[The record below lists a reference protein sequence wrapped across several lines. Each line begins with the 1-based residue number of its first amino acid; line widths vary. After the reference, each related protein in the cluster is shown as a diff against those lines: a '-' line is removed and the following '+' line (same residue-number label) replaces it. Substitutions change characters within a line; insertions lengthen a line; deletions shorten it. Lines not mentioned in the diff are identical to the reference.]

1 MKLSFIVPLFNEQEV
16 IYNFHE
22 AIIKQLLMLE
32 YEFELIYVDDGSSD
46 NTFQI
51 INELCEMDNKVK
63 FISFTRNFG
72 HQFAI
77 LAGLENCSGDAI
89 IMLDGDLQHPVNLIP
104 KLVKKWEA
112 GFKIVQTIRIDK
124 NVSFFKKISSAF
136 FYKLLNLISDY
147 PINKSTADFRLIDKE
162 VLKSLLL
169 FKEQDIFLRGL
180 IPWLGYKT
188 KYIKFDVE
196 KRYSGESKYTLFKM
210 IKFALVGITSFSI
223 FPLRIA
229 SIFGFLIAIFSFG
242 IGLHSII
249 IKLVYDTPIVGW
261 TSIIV
266 GVFFIGGIN
275 LFSLGIIGE
284 YIGKSFIQTKRRPR
298 YLIKKNNI

>member
-1 MKLSFIVPLFNEQEV
+1 M
-16 IYNFHE
+16 
-22 AIIKQLLMLE
+22 
-32 YEFELIYVDDGSSD
+32 
-46 NTFQI
+46 
-51 INELCEMDNKVK
+51 
-63 FISFTRNFG
+63 
-72 HQFAI
+72 
-77 LAGLENCSGDAI
+77 
-89 IMLDGDLQHPVNLIP
+89 
-104 KLVKKWEA
+104 
-112 GFKIVQTIRIDK
+112 
-124 NVSFFKKISSAF
+124 
-136 FYKLLNLISDY
+136 
-147 PINKSTADFRLIDKE
+147 
-162 VLKSLLL
+162 
-169 FKEQDIFLRGL
+169 RGL

-249 IKLVYDTPIVGW
+249 IKLIYDTPIVGW

-266 GVFFIGGIN
+266 GIFFIGGIN